1 MGSEMCIRDSYNDK
15 YLARLFVESS
25 PSELIDINRVQF
37 DSRARYRIIDEAI
50 LIDGAELFG
59 QNVKLELR
67 GQLNNETGSLKLPGT
82 YCPEYELNASIGT
95 IPIFGPVLTGGDNNC
110 MFSLPFQIMRESWG
124 EPTRLRRN
132 TTGLLAPGILRDAFD
147 YD

>member
-1 MGSEMCIRDSYNDK
+1 MLNLECPPVLISISGFGK
-15 YLARLFVESS
+15 FFVKRFFSK
-25 PSELIDINRVQF
+25 F
-37 DSRARYRIIDEAI
+37 FI
-50 LIDGAELFG
+50 LIFFVFLQEFNISLKKAQFIVG
-59 QNVKLELR
+59 QNVKFELS

-82 YCPEYELNASIGT
+82 YCPEYELNASFGT

-110 MFSLPFQIMRESWG
+110 MFSLPFQILRESWG
-124 EPTRLRRN
+124 EPTLLRRN